1 MKTKEKD
8 FIEIDYIG
16 KIKDTGEIFD
26 LTIEKEAKDLKVYNP
41 KGEYKPLIICLGKND
56 VVQGLDEQL
65 IGKET
70 NKQYAIEV
78 PPEKAFGKK
87 NPKLLKIV
95 STNIFLKQKINP
107 VPGLQINLGNMVGTI
122 RTVTGGRTIIDLNHP
137 LAGKT
142 LTYKVKINRIITDE
156 KEKLEG
162 FLKLHLNLK
171 ESNFSIKDKTATI
184 NHEIPKELSKIFEKE
199 IKTLIPTIK
208 HIKFKTTTKG

>member
-1 MKTKEKD
+1 MKTKQND

-16 KIKDTGEIFD
+16 TIKETGEIFD

-41 KGEYKPLIICLGKND
+41 KGEYKPLILCLGKED
-56 VVQGLDEQL
+56 VVKGFDEQL

-70 NKQYAIEV
+70 NKQYTIEV
-78 PPEKAFGKK
+78 PQEKAFGKK
-87 NPKLLKIV
+87 NPKLMRIV
-95 STNIFLKQKINP
+95 STNIFRKQKINP
-107 VPGLQINLGNMVGTI
+107 VPGLQVNLGNMIGTI

-142 LTYKVKINRIITDE
+142 LVYKVKINRIIKDD

-171 ESNFSIKDKTATI
+171 EIKLSLKEGKAEIDK
-184 NHEIPKELSKIFEKE
+184 EIPEEFSKQLEKE
-199 IKTLIPTIK
+199 IKTRIPTIK
-208 HIKFKTTTKG
+208 HIKFKTTTKE